1 MVGLSRSSLDGRGRT
16 GAATSFLKT
25 LKQEETDARSYHTME
40 ELEQHVAELI
50 GQIDNRVRCT
60 RPWVT
65 CRLRNSKRTG
75 AVRNRASVVAGGT
88 KLAPS

>member
-1 MVGLSRSSLDGRGRT
+1 
-16 GAATSFLKT
+16 
-25 LKQEETDARSYHTME
+25 ME

-50 GQIDNRVRCT
+50 EQIDNRVLLHSALGY
-60 RPWVT
+60 